1 MRTYFFYMLLSILLS
16 TVGATSSQ
24 AQKMVA
30 AVNTA
35 NATLPVK
42 SVSET
47 TDGMFNFKNFEIEVS
62 EEGDYYAGFWL
73 LPSKY
78 QDASSE
84 SASALNLTQP
94 GLYIINVET
103 TKDVYSNKV
112 VVK

>member
-1 MRTYFFYMLLSILLS
+1 MLLSILLS

-30 AVNTA
+30 AENTA
-35 NATLPVK
+35 NAMLPVK
-42 SVSET
+42 SISET
-47 TDGMFNFKNFEIEVS
+47 TDGVFNFKDFEIEAS

-84 SASALNLTQP
+84 SASAQS

>member
-1 MRTYFFYMLLSILLS
+1 MRTYFFYMLLSILLL

-47 TDGMFNFKNFEIEVS
+47 TDGMFNFKNFEVGICRTVGNGNIFTS
-62 EEGDYYAGFWL
+62 
-73 LPSKY
+73 
-78 QDASSE
+78 

-94 GLYIINVET
+94 GLYIFNVET